1 MDRDEVHE
9 YTALSHHFFY
19 VAKAQWVGHIPTHA
33 DQHNLKG
40 LMQPFENLAM
50 VQLIRLLRK
59 SSMVKTVVH
68 DYCNTTAGDVIGLY
82 AAP

>member
-40 LMQPFENLAM
+40 LMQPFENLA
-50 VQLIRLLRK
+50 QGAIDQTFAKIKHGQDCR
-59 SSMVKTVVH
+59 
-68 DYCNTTAGDVIGLY
+68 
-82 AAP
+82 P